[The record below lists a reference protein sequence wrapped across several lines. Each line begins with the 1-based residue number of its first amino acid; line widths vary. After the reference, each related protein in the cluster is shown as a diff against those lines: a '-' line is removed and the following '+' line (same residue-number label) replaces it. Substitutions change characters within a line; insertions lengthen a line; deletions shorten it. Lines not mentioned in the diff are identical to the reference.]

1 MSMSM
6 IATANLRRI
15 DLRALVALGLS
26 ILLAACNNGGGP
38 KY

>member
-1 MSMSM
+1 M
-6 IATANLRRI
+6 IAPANLPRI